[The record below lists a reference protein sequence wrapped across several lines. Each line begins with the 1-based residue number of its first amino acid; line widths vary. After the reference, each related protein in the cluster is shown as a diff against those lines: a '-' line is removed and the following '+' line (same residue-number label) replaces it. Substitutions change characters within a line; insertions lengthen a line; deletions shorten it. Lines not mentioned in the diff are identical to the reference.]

1 MLSSLGFVVVAVALT
16 VLNWRCDFP
25 AQVFALADAEERAL
39 LKTLKAEEA
48 ARRVAL
54 TPSNFRA
61 AAPLHHSHLPSP
73 IFLGA
78 STSSCR
84 ASCRRGCATCSS
96 GRRATR
102 ATRCRAPRCRRSSS
116 GGT

>member
-48 ARRVAL
+48 ARYAS
-54 TPSNFRA
+54 PSSLRTS
-61 AAPLHHSHLPSP
+61 APPRPSTTHISHP
-73 IFLGA
+73 
-78 STSSCR
+78 
-84 ASCRRGCATCSS
+84 
-96 GRRATR
+96 
-102 ATRCRAPRCRRSSS
+102 RSS
-116 GGT
+116 